1 MSVFFIFPCL
11 YFYLFYYFI
20 ISQGVSTF
28 MFLSVLQRSHGKYFY
43 ACIWKWRSH
52 KGLLQKTD
60 DEKAVCTLCGSNVKF
75 SRMGLAALLSH
86 SEGSKHKEKANRKG
100 GAVVGKR
107 C

>member
-1 MSVFFIFPCL
+1 MRVYGNRDRIKDFFKK
-11 YFYLFYYFI
+11 
-20 ISQGVSTF
+20 S
-28 MFLSVLQRSHGKYFY
+28 
-43 ACIWKWRSH
+43 
-52 KGLLQKTD
+52 D
-60 DEKAVCTLCGSNVKF
+60 DEKAVCTLCDGSNVKF